1 MQFHDLLS
9 DIGSQVCVCVCVC
22 LLMLNYLF
30 SLKER
35 KNLMS
40 KGVGK

>member
-9 DIGSQVCVCVCVC
+9 NIGSQVCVC
-22 LLMLNYLF
+22 LLMLKYLF